1 MKLRTRIGV
10 ITLALCL
17 LFGTALAG
25 LLLLRSFRVDLSSE
39 INRGLTSSDMFSAS
53 LTASL
58 TAFSTLPE
66 EDSASRA
73 VRLTAQYMTDNAQVA
88 VADARGRL
96 LYDNFLQELAPL
108 LDMMPAQGG
117 EYSIRSLYGT
127 PWLLIRRGINA
138 QGDTYHL
145 YYAWPLARVYNGARL
160 QARTA
165 SLLLVALCAALAV
178 GLWVALRASF
188 SPLRRVEKAASGIAQ
203 GDYDTRAPV
212 VHAHDEAGQLALAFN
227 RMAASTQE
235 HVERLTRQDAAQK
248 QFIADMAHELKTP
261 MTSMIG
267 YADLLRR
274 TQVTENQRQE
284 ALSAIVQQ
292 GERLER
298 MGTKLLR
305 LSGLDK
311 GDALTL
317 AEHRTDTLFG
327 QAVQAVEGP
336 RAEKGVNLLSEPGDF
351 HWYCDG
357 DLMVTLLQNLLSNA
371 IRASEPGGRVWLTA
385 RADGLS
391 VRDEGCG
398 IPPEHLPHVTEAFY
412 MVDKSRARAAQGA
425 GLGLALCRR
434 IAQLHKA
441 RLTIDS
447 QPGQG
452 TTVSLLFTTS

>member
-1 MKLRTRIGV
+1 MKLRTRIGL

-25 LLLLRSFRVDLSSE
+25 LLLLRSFRVDLDGE

-58 TAFSTLPE
+58 TAFSALPE
-66 EDSASRA
+66 EDSARRA
-73 VRLTAQYMTDNAQVA
+73 VRLTAQYMTDSAQVA
-88 VADARGRL
+88 VADAQGRL
-96 LYDNFLQELAPL
+96 LHDTFKQDTAAL
-108 LDMMPAQGG
+108 LDMMPGQDGV
-117 EYSIRSLYGT
+117 YVIRRLYGA
-127 PWLLIRRGINA
+127 PWLLIRRGLTA
-138 QGDTYHL
+138 VGDSYHL
-145 YYAWPLARVYNGARL
+145 YYAWPLERVYTGARQ

-165 SLLLVALCAALAV
+165 AWLLVALCAALAG
-178 GLWVALRASF
+178 GLWLALRASF
-188 SPLRRVEKAASGIAQ
+188 SPLRRVEKAASGIAR
-203 GDYDTRAPV
+203 GDYAARAPV
-212 VHAHDEAGQLALAFN
+212 VHAQDEAGQLAAAFN

-274 TQVTENQRQE
+274 TSVDEAQRQQ
-284 ALSAIVQQ
+284 ALGAIVQQ

-298 MGTKLLR
+298 MGQKLLR
-305 LSGLDK
+305 LSGLDQ

-317 AEHRTDTLFG
+317 AEHRASDLFAQAAQAVDTL
-327 QAVQAVEGP
+327 
-336 RAEKGVNLLSEPGDF
+336 RAEQGITIVQQAGIF
-351 HWYCDG
+351 RWRCDG
-357 DLMVTLLQNLLSNA
+357 DLMITLMQNLLSNA
-371 IRASEPGGRVWLTA
+371 IRASRPGSRVWLTA
-385 RADGLS
+385 RREGLS
-391 VRDEGCG
+391 VRDEGIG

-412 MVDKSRARAAQGA
+412 MVDKSRTRAAQGA

-434 IAQLHKA
+434 IAQLHDA
-441 RLTIDS
+441 RLTIQS

-452 TTVSLLFTTS
+452 TTVDVAFTSL